1 VIAIIISFWLN
12 IALSGVKG
20 TFGRFKWTNVLVYY
34 WVVGSRGYY
43 KTIAIYVGDLILES
57 WR

>member
-1 VIAIIISFWLN
+1 LLKAIVVATTISLWLN
-12 IALSGVKG
+12 MVLSGIKG

-43 KTIAIYVGDLILES
+43 KNYCN
-57 WR
+57 